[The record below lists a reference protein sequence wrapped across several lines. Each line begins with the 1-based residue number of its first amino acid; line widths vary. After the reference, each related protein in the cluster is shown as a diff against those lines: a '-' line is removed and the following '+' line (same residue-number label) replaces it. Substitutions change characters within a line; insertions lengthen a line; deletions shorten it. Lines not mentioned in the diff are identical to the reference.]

1 MVAVSATLIA
11 ALLCGSQVPVDG
23 ELGSGPF
30 LAWTGL
36 C

>member
-11 ALLCGSQVPVDG
+11 ALLGGSQVPVDG
-23 ELGSGPF
+23 ELGAVRSW
-30 LAWTGL
+30 AWTGS